1 MLKISKLADYSI
13 SIVHVL
19 MEKGACVSVATVSK
33 RTLIPEPTVSK
44 ILKKLSET
52 GIVSSSKGS
61 QGGYQLAKDPT
72 TISLAAVITAID
84 GKPAM
89 THCCKQDYL
98 CAQEPACGLKNNWQ
112 WINHKIFSMLDE
124 ISVQT
129 MRGRLKDE

>member
-1 MLKISKLADYSI
+1 
-13 SIVHVL
+13 

-61 QGGYQLAKDPT
+61 QGGYQLAKDPA

-112 WINHKIFSMLDE
+112 WINHKIFSMLDG